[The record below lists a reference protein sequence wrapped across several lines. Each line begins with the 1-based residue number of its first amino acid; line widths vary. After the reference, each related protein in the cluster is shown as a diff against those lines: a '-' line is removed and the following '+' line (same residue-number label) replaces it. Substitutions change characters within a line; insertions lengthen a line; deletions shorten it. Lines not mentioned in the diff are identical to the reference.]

1 VPRVT
6 AIGEPLIE
14 LSRSKKGH
22 YRQSFAGDTLNCAIY
37 LKRAEPSIHIEYIT
51 VLGQDKF
58 SEQMI
63 EFFHEEGLDTS
74 CIDYHD
80 TRIPGLYIIDTQ
92 KGERSFTFWREKSA
106 AKKLFL
112 TASINKITDQML
124 ESDLIYLSSIV
135 LAIMT
140 PKGRKRLYKI
150 LKKAKQQGVQIAFD
164 SNYRPSLYKNR
175 EEARVQNEKM
185 LNFCDIYLPSLDDE
199 KQIHGDISAEEIIHH
214 ARQYGCHEVIV
225 KNGKEAITYLHK
237 GRIKSLP
244 LTPRTHIVDSTSAG
258 DSFNGTYLAHRLSG
272 ESIKHAIHKANQTA
286 AKVIM
291 HHGAIIPKDSD
302 A

>member
-1 VPRVT
+1 MPKVT
-6 AIGEPLIE
+6 AIGEPLVE
-14 LSRSKKGH
+14 LSQTTKGH
-22 YRQSFAGDTLNCAIY
+22 YQQSFAGDTLNCAIY
-37 LKRAEPSIHIEYIT
+37 LKRAEPSIHIDYIT
-51 VLGQDKF
+51 VLGQDRF

-63 EFFHEEGLDTS
+63 DFFHEEGLDTS

-92 KGERSFTFWREKSA
+92 EGERSFTFWREKSA

-112 TASINKITDQML
+112 TDSLEKITEHML
-124 ESDLIYLSSIV
+124 QSDLIYLSAIV

-150 LKKAKQQGVQIAFD
+150 LKRAKKHGVQIAFD
-164 SNYRPSLYKNR
+164 SNYRPSLYRNK
-175 EEARVQNEKM
+175 EEAQLLNEQM
-185 LNFCDIYLPSLDDE
+185 LPFCDIYLPSLDDE
-199 KQIHGDISAEEIIHH
+199 KQIQGEVSAEEIIQH
-214 ARQYGCHEVIV
+214 ALQYGCHEVVV
-225 KNGKEAITYLHK
+225 KNAKEAITYLHK

-244 LTPRTHIVDSTSAG
+244 VTPLKHIVDSTSAG
-258 DSFNGTYLAHRLSG
+258 DSFNGTYLAHRLNG
-272 ESIKHAIHKANQTA
+272 ESMKHAIYKANQTA

-291 HHGAIIPKDSD
+291 FHGAIIPKDSD